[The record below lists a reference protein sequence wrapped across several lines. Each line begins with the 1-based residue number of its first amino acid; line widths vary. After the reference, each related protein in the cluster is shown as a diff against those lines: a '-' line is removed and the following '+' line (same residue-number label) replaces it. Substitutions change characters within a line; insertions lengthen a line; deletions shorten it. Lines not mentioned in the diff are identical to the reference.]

1 MSHNAYRCE
10 FCRKPLTDPK
20 SVALGVGPECAS
32 RKAAV
37 YSAAGISDADLET
50 VAAFD
55 EQAARLIRR
64 ALSFAGQRDIEWAV
78 RKLNRVRAEMSA
90 SLPCSI

>member
-10 FCRKPLTDPK
+10 FCKKPLSDPK
-20 SVALGVGPECAS
+20 SIAQGVGPECAS

-37 YSAAGISDADLET
+37 YSSAGITDADLET

-55 EQAARLIRR
+55 ETAARLIRR
-64 ALSFAGQRDIEWAV
+64 ALGVGGRSDVAWAL

-90 SLPCSI
+90 SLPCPV

>member
-1 MSHNAYRCE
+1 MTNAYRCE
-10 FCRKPLTDPK
+10 FCKKPLTDPK
-20 SVALGVGPECAS
+20 SIAQGVGPECAS

-37 YSAAGISDADLET
+37 YSSAGISDADLES

-55 EQAARLIRR
+55 ETAARLIRR
-64 ALSFAGQRDIEWAV
+64 ALGVGGRSDVAWAL
-78 RKLNRVRAEMSA
+78 RKFNRVRADMA

>member
-10 FCRKPLTDPK
+10 FCKKPLTDPK
-20 SVALGVGPECAS
+20 SIAQGIGSECAS

-37 YSAAGISDADLET
+37 YSAAGITDADLET

-55 EQAARLIRR
+55 ETAARLIRR
-64 ALSFAGQRDIEWAV
+64 ALSFAGQRDIEWAA
-78 RKLNRVRAEMSA
+78 RKFTRVRAEMSA
-90 SLPCSI
+90 SLPCSV